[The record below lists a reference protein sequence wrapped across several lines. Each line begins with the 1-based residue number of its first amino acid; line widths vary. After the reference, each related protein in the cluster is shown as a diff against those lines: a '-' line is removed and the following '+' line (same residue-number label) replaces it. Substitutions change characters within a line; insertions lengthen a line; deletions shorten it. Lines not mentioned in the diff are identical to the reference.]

1 VADFEQRRLDYHRS
15 LQEAFF
21 QRFRIAG
28 TVTHVIRRGESLW
41 VLARR
46 KYRVPIWLMRQY
58 NPDLNFD
65 AVDIGANVIVPQ
77 LEPLDVEVPVTKT
90 TTAKVD

>member
-1 VADFEQRRLDYHRS
+1 
-15 LQEAFF
+15 
-21 QRFRIAG
+21 
-28 TVTHVIRRGESLW
+28 
-41 VLARR
+41 
-46 KYRVPIWLMRQY
+46 MRQY